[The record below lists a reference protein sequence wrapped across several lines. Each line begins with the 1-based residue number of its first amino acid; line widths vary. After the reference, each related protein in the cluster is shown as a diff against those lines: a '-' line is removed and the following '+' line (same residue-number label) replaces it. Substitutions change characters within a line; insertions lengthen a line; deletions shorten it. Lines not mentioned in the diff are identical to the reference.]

1 MAQASSSRSRRFGLA
16 ALALATILPSG
27 PAGAEPGPDDM
38 TSARSPALVLA
49 QAAPAPVGPMSYLWD
64 GDTLQIGGDLVSK
77 GGEFTSEGTIRVYGD
92 INGTGTQ
99 IQLNAPNIEVI
110 GTVNGHNIVL
120 NARAAEDLR
129 ETDINE
135 INTHSGRI
143 KIHGDVDVIDG
154 RIGTFGTGHIDILGN
169 ARMRGSSHGSAPLGS
184 ALTGQDVCIAGGFH
198 SDMEYAGRNMISAD
212 NLRVGTGISGFNL
225 TTGIYN
231 IRDTIAAIRENGG
244 RVPSFNGKTLIGGGV
259 YGSDMTISNG
269 EVSIEG
275 PVVGEGIEITTQRPG
290 QRVVPA
296 DLRCG
301 EPPAFADQSDAAKP
315 APVRGFG

>member
-27 PAGAEPGPDDM
+27 PAGAEPGLNDM
-38 TSARSPALVLA
+38 TTARSPALVLA
-49 QAAPAPVGPMSYLWD
+49 QAAPAPVGPMNYLWD

-120 NARAAEDLR
+120 NARALKDLY
-129 ETDINE
+129 EHDTDKIKPDG
-135 INTHSGRI
+135 GRI
-143 KIHGDVDVIDG
+143 RIHGDVDVVDS
-154 RIGTFGTGHIDILGN
+154 RIGTFGTGDIDIAGN
-169 ARMRGSSHGSAPLGS
+169 ARMRGSADGSAVIGS
-184 ALTGQDVCIAGGFH
+184 FLTGQDVCIAGGLH
-198 SDMEYAGRNMISAD
+198 SDQEYAGRNMVSAD
-212 NLRVGTGISGFNL
+212 NLRIGTGVSGLNL
-225 TTGIYN
+225 NVGMYN
-231 IRDTIAAIRENGG
+231 IRDFMEQVRENGG
-244 RVPSFNGKTLIGGGV
+244 RVPAFNGKTLIGGGV

-290 QRVVPA
+290 QPFVPA

-301 EPPAFADQSDAAKP
+301 QPPAFADQSDAAKP
-315 APVRGFG
+315 VPVRGFG